1 MPRRWSDKRREQPR
15 SRSLEP
21 QRPSPAVGDAH
32 DESPRKTGNF
42 GPDPRMEALDITGA
56 CPRSDTDVSDWAT
69 TEAREK
75 GSGTPFAAATPS
87 AHPPYDSHPV
97 ELALRMVTASAG
109 LRGRRPLENA
119 AVFVVLLAL
128 PPSQR
133 PCARWGCPHPRSDAV
148 SICDG
153 AGAYRNAGCIHARC
167 RLARPHRQVFCCI
180 RRLPVASYD
189 CMSHLSTAC
198 CAV

>member
-1 MPRRWSDKRREQPR
+1 M
-15 SRSLEP
+15 
-21 QRPSPAVGDAH
+21 
-32 DESPRKTGNF
+32 
-42 GPDPRMEALDITGA
+42 
-56 CPRSDTDVSDWAT
+56 
-69 TEAREK
+69 
-75 GSGTPFAAATPS
+75 
-87 AHPPYDSHPV
+87 SH
-97 ELALRMVTASAG
+97 
-109 LRGRRPLENA
+109 RGRRETSVQIREWKRSTSRERVQDRIQTSVMNA
-119 AVFVVLLAL
+119 ANDSQGHDRAAAILRLGNDGSEGEEFRHAIRSSDSERASAVQFA
-128 PPSQR
+128 PSGTCTSHGRRPAPGFADVGHSRMRPCSSCCWHCRRRSR